1 MATLKIEGG
10 HPISGEITPLPNK
23 NSILKLIPA
32 CVIANDIITLRNVP
46 KSTSVRTLLRVFKE
60 LGGKVS
66 YLKNNVV
73 KLDPRPINSWRIPDD
88 LASKERA
95 SLMFLGPLVARFGK
109 AEIAKSGGCKLGNR
123 PLDTMFQGLSA
134 LGIEIEQNDS
144 YKLVTKGLKG
154 NEKIWLMEASVTG
167 TENLIIA
174 ATLAKGKT
182 IIYNAACEPHTQDLC
197 KFLNALGAQISG
209 IGSNRLVIE
218 GVEELKGGTD
228 WTVMN
233 DHLDVGGLIAI
244 AAITNGEL
252 LIKDAVPEHM
262 TQILNYFSKL
272 NLAVEIR
279 GDDIFVPSN
288 QDLVCKRNVKG
299 NIDKIMDQPWPGF
312 PTDLLPQTLVLAL
325 KAKGTIKIFSNMYEE
340 KLMFYRDLQKMHG
353 EIILAS
359 PHLAIPFGPTEFRGA
374 KITAPP
380 ALRETYSLIM
390 AALAAKGETII
401 KNADAVF
408 RGYPDVIEKLSNL
421 GAKITMNKK

>member
-1 MATLKIEGG
+1 MATIQIEGG
-10 HPISGEITPLPNK
+10 HPVSGEVTPLPNK

-32 CVIANDIITLRNVP
+32 CVIAQDVITLRNVP
-46 KSTSVRTLLRVFKE
+46 KSTAVRTLLRVFKH
-60 LGGKVS
+60 LGGKVT
-66 YLKNNVV
+66 YLKNNVI
-73 KLDPRPINSWRIPDD
+73 KLDPRPINNWKIPDN
-88 LASKERA
+88 LAAKERA

-134 LGIEIEQNDS
+134 LGIKIEQNDS
-144 YKLVTKGLKG
+144 YKLYTDGLMG
-154 NEKIWLMEASVTG
+154 NDMVWLIEASVTG

-182 IIYNAACEPHTQDLC
+182 VIYNAACEPHTQDLC
-197 KFLNALGAQISG
+197 KFLNSLGANIQG
-209 IGSNRLVIE
+209 IGSNRLEIN
-218 GVEELKGGTD
+218 GVKELSGSTD

-244 AAITNGEL
+244 AALTNGEL
-252 LIKDAVPEHM
+252 LIKEAVPEHM
-262 TQILNYFSKL
+262 TQILNYYRKL
-272 NLAVEIR
+272 NVEVEIR
-279 GDDIFVPSN
+279 DNDIFVPKN
-288 QDLVCKRNVKG
+288 QELVCKRNVKG

-359 PHLAIPFGPTEFRGA
+359 PHLAIPFGPAEFKGA
-374 KITAPP
+374 TITAPP

-390 AALAAKGETII
+390 TALAADGVTTI

-408 RGYPDVIEKLSNL
+408 RGYPDVIEKLSAL
-421 GAKITMNKK
+421 GANIKKA